1 MMPAPGTRT
10 AADHGAAPYGENQ
23 IFLLDV
29 NVLLALL
36 DPLHSHHGQA
46 HDWFAGHGQ
55 AWASCAITLNGALRI
70 MAHPGYSNP
79 LATVA
84 QAADLLA
91 DLCRHPGHRFWPGDL
106 NLLTSARVDRSRLAT
121 PNQITDTWL
130 LALAVHHG
138 GHLATFDRRLA
149 TNAIDGGAQA
159 LHVIGG
165 RD

>member
-1 MMPAPGTRT
+1 MSPAPTT
-10 AADHGAAPYGENQ
+10 HEIADRHPGRYSNDPV
-23 IFLLDV
+23 FLLDV

-36 DPLHSHHGQA
+36 DPLHSHHAQA
-46 HDWFAGHGQ
+46 HEWFASHGQ
-55 AWASCAITLNGALRI
+55 AWASCPITLNGALRI

-79 LATVA
+79 MASVA

-91 DLCRHPGHRFWPGDL
+91 ELCAHPGHRFWPGDM
-106 NLLTSARVDRSRLAT
+106 NLLTSARVERSRLTT

-130 LALAVHHG
+130 LALAADHG
-138 GHLATFDRRLA
+138 SHLASFDRRLVTSA
-149 TNAIDGGAQA
+149 GDGGAQA